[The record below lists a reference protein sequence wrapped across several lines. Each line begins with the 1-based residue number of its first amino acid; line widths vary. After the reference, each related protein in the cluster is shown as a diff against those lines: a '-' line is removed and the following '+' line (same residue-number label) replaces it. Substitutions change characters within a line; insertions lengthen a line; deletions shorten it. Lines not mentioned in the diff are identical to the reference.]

1 MQGDRNGG
9 DQADPRVDPRGEGG
23 RGGERRGE
31 ADGAG
36 AGPQGRARPL
46 PRAHVPQKH
55 LLPAQEQEQ
64 VWMPRMS
71 RIENYF
77 SPTMTFLIKPLYFMT
92 AKLHAG

>member
-1 MQGDRNGG
+1 MTLSMQGDRNGG

-36 AGPQGRARPL
+36 ARPQGRARPL

-64 VWMPRMS
+64 VWMRDDLTCLALKTIFPQQ
-71 RIENYF
+71 
-77 SPTMTFLIKPLYFMT
+77 
-92 AKLHAG
+92 

>member
-1 MQGDRNGG
+1 MTLSMQGDRNGG

-31 ADGAG
+31 AHGAG
-36 AGPQGRARPL
+36 ARPQGRARPL

-64 VWMPRMS
+64 VWMRDDLTCLALETIFPQQ
-71 RIENYF
+71 
-77 SPTMTFLIKPLYFMT
+77 
-92 AKLHAG
+92 